1 MTNLEKFYNETIK
14 KNLKSEFNYQN
25 DFQIPK
31 IKKVTINM
39 GLGLAK
45 DSDEVLKN
53 AISILSQISG
63 QKPRVNK
70 AKKSIAGFKLRAGQ
84 IVGLSVTLRGAR
96 MYDFIERF
104 VNIAL
109 PRIRDFRGV
118 NDKSFDQQGN
128 FSIGINDHTIFPEI
142 KFDGVKESLSMQINF
157 STSSTTTESARRLFE
172 LLGVP
177 FSRKTDSAKI
187 KTGVTNG

>member
-84 IVGLSVTLRGAR
+84 IVGLSITLRGAR